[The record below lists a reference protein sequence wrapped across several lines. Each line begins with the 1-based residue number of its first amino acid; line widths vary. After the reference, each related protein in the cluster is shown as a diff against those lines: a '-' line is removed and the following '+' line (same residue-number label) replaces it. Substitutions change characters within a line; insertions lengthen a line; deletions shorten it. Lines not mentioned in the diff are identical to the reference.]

1 MNTTK
6 KRKQTRTFNTAHI
19 LPYVLKLL
27 RLALW
32 VLPFL
37 ASSYSDSAELEDAT
51 KVNLFE
57 NEHKPIQEIVEERIT
72 RKSPREH
79 PMKLREGYNMSQ
91 KKKAEAIERGIDVP
105 NGYTLRGKN
114 QIA

>member
-19 LPYVLKLL
+19 LPYALKFLH
-27 RLALW
+27 LALL

-37 ASSYSDSAELEDAT
+37 ALFHSDSAELEDPT
-51 KVNLFE
+51 KDNLSE
-57 NEHKPIQEIVEERIT
+57 NEHEPIQEIVEERTT

-79 PMKLREGYNMSQ
+79 HMKLREGYNMSP
-91 KKKAEAIERGIDVP
+91 KKKAEAIKRGIDVP
-105 NGYTLRGKN
+105 TGYTLRGKS
-114 QIA
+114 